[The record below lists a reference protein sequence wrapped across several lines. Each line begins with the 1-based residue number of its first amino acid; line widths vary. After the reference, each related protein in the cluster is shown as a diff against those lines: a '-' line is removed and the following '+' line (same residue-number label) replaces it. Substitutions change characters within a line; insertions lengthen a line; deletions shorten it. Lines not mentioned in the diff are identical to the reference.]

1 MNRKPKQESGDK
13 EMNQINAELEKYVD
27 KIMKADRYPHT
38 GIRLPKNV
46 PGGTRTLPNF
56 PGGAG
61 IKKKAGGLKEA
72 TERLRAQGLKKGGKK
87 KKFPDLS
94 GDGKVTM
101 KDILMGRGI
110 IKKTKKKTKKSK
122 P

>member
-1 MNRKPKQESGDK
+1 MSDE
-13 EMNQINAELEKYVD
+13 E
-27 KIMKADRYPHT
+27 MKALNKQIDDMVRAGMAE
-38 GIRLPKNV
+38 GIGKKNYNIVQDIHSVRGKPGKNV
-46 PGGTRTLPNF
+46 PGGL
-56 PGGAG
+56 
-61 IKKKAGGLKEA
+61 KLKAGGLKEA

-94 GDGKVTM
+94 GDGKITK

-110 IKKTKKKTKKSK
+110 IKNTKKKTKKSK

>member
-1 MNRKPKQESGDK
+1 MSDK
-13 EMNQINAELEKYVD
+13 EMKAINKQIDNMVRAGMAE
-27 KIMKADRYPHT
+27 
-38 GIRLPKNV
+38 GIGQENYDIVKDIHSVKGKPGKNV
-46 PGGTRTLPNF
+46 PGGLILSKRVSL
-56 PGGAG
+56 
-61 IKKKAGGLKEA
+61 KAGGLKEA

-122 P
+122 S

>member
-1 MNRKPKQESGDK
+1 MG
-13 EMNQINAELEKYVD
+13 V
-27 KIMKADRYPHT
+27 
-38 GIRLPKNV
+38 PKNKDLFKDIKV
-46 PGGTRTLPNF
+46 VDLTTEMELKPGSNDTLRAIARQNHPNMKLTKYK
-56 PGGAG
+56 PV
-61 IKKKAGGLKEA
+61 KKKAGGLKEA

-94 GDGKVTM
+94 GDGKVTK